1 MDCSMVRGHEGVSY
15 NQNLA
20 FMYKQRQMKMRKG
33 FSEKTLPAKLKAD
46 EVLDKGTLKGE
57 LDLILQRSEKK
68 LNSVVSRSQIISA
81 NKSLCKKHLL
91 GKDAYQR
98 DYEPKYVYLNQSN
111 TKNHGSY

>member
-1 MDCSMVRGHEGVSY
+1 
-15 NQNLA
+15 
-20 FMYKQRQMKMRKG
+20 MKMRKG